1 MNHNVEQIRKLNDEA
16 RTTGKGAEY
25 FVTAG
30 VSALPFLDYIHV
42 IGLMKGFDAFTEE
55 NDPHGEHDFGAFD
68 YKGVKYFWKFDY
80 YDREHK
86 YHSPDPSDPEVTRR
100 VLTLMTASEY

>member
-1 MNHNVEQIRKLNDEA
+1 MNHNVELIRKLNDAA
-16 RTTGKGAEY
+16 RTSGLGAEF

-30 VSALPFLDYIHV
+30 VSALTFLDYIAV
-42 IGLMKGFDAFTEE
+42 IGLMKGFDAFTED
-55 NDPHGEHDFGAFD
+55 NDPHGEHDFGSFD
-68 YKGVKYFWKFDY
+68 YEGATYFWKFDY

-86 YHSPDPSDPEVTRR
+86 YHSPDPSDPSVTRR